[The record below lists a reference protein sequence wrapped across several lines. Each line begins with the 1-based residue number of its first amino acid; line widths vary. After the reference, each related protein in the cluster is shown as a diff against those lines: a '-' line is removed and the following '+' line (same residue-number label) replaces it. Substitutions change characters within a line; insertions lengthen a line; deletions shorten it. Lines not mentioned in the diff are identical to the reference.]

1 MPQNIKQFSAGYS
14 RSVVLFD
21 NEKAW
26 AWGNIGRVESTSSD
40 DLPLASVCGSGP
52 LEIGHN
58 RYAQPI
64 PQLLN
69 PDSSYIFIADALN
82 GLMVLDSQGQ
92 TMKVASVTSLK
103 SGAATLIVAGL
114 FDGMHQVCGNE
125 SASYA
130 IDGQG
135 QVWSWGNNFQGQL
148 GRLTSADSLSQAP
161 ARIKSLSNVMSVAAG
176 KNHALALTER
186 GEVWAWGANSA
197 GQLGQGDLNS
207 LNEPTRVRINSRIRS
222 IAAGDTHS
230 LALDYS
236 GNLYAW
242 GSNNCGQLGPL
253 QSSKKVD
260 WSSFPV
266 RVPLSFK
273 LQQVDAG
280 MHYTLALT
288 DQGEV
293 YAWGWNSFGQL
304 GTSSAKMTGRPTRIS
319 GITRAEKISAGAFH
333 ALALHS
339 NGLYAWGDN
348 RNSACGIASTQAA
361 VVTKPNL
368 IKFL

>member
-1 MPQNIKQFSAGYS
+1 MPQNIKQFTAGNS
-14 RSVVLFD
+14 RSLALFN

-26 AWGNIGRVESTSSD
+26 AWGNIGRVESSNSE

-58 RYAQPI
+58 RYAQPT

-69 PDSSYIFIADALN
+69 PDNPFIFVADALN
-82 GLMVLDSQGQ
+82 GLMVLDAQGQ
-92 TMKVASVTSLK
+92 AMKVASVTSLK
-103 SGAATLIVAGL
+103 SGAATSAVAGL
-114 FDGMHQVCGNE
+114 SDGMRQVCGNE

-130 IDGQG
+130 LDASR

-148 GRLTSADSLSQAP
+148 GRPSNEVLSQAP
-161 ARIKSLSNVMSVAAG
+161 ARIDTLSKIVSVVTG
-176 KNHALALTER
+176 KNHALALSDR
-186 GEVWAWGANSA
+186 GEVWAWGANGA
-197 GQLGQGDLNS
+197 GQLGQGHLNS
-207 LNEPTRVRINSRIRS
+207 LTEPTRIRINAPIRS

-230 LALDYS
+230 LALDVD
-236 GNLYAW
+236 GHLYAW

-253 QSSKKVD
+253 QNSKKIA
-260 WSSFPV
+260 WSPFPV
-266 RVPLSFK
+266 RVPLGFK
-273 LQQVDAG
+273 LMQADAG
-280 MHYTLALT
+280 MHYTVALT
-288 DQGEV
+288 EQGEV

-304 GTSSAKMTGRPTRIS
+304 GGSDSKITNQPTKIAGISRI
-319 GITRAEKISAGAFH
+319 EQISAGAFH
-333 ALALHS
+333 ALALNS

-361 VVTKPNL
+361 TVTKPNL